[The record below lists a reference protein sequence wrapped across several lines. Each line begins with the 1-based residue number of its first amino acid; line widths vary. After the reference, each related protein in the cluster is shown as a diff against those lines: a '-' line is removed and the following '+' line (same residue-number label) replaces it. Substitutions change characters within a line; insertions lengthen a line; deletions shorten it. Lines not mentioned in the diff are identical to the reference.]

1 MYLLFAAIVWLAIV
15 AILVVAE
22 NGRHIGQLSTALAIE
37 TQARREAEHAA
48 ATHLRTIEFL
58 QHELDVRN
66 GWNETGDLLSPVT
79 SPMALTLME
88 EYQPHVIEWL
98 PFSLN

>member
-1 MYLLFAAIVWLAIV
+1 MQARLSAGAFALVLVALFAWM
-15 AILVVAE
+15 
-22 NGRHIGQLSTALAIE
+22 E
-37 TQARREAEHAA
+37 TRARIAEAEA
-48 ATHLRTIEFL
+48 ATHLRAIEFL